1 METSTTGK
9 VAFAGLVVV
18 AGLSIVFGVLMLRGL
33 ASGGWSVQDGGDVLL
48 LIAVIAGLAGSVAA
62 LVGAYVL
69 RRAQTSNRSQATG
82 YVLLVAGTLGI
93 ALLGG
98 VTYWTIV
105 GPIVAVGIIIYWLI
119 RLNAWRRERT
129 AAV

>member
-1 METSTTGK
+1 
-9 VAFAGLVVV
+9 
-18 AGLSIVFGVLMLRGL
+18 
-33 ASGGWSVQDGGDVLL
+33 
-48 LIAVIAGLAGSVAA
+48 
-62 LVGAYVL
+62 
-69 RRAQTSNRSQATG
+69 
-82 YVLLVAGTLGI
+82 LVAGTLGI